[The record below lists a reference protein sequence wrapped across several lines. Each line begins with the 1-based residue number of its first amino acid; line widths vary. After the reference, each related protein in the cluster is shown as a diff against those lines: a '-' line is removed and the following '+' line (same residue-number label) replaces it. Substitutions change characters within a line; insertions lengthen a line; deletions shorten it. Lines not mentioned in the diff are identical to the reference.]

1 METETL
7 LLQRQLQLLVD
18 LVVVVKV
25 KIHNLL
31 EELMLLLMDDHQ
43 RFRVML
49 VVPVA
54 VKLAVVAVVLE
65 VSVKMVKHQ
74 VLAKVV
80 MVA

>member
-7 LLQRQLQLLVD
+7 LLQRQPQLLVD

-25 KIHNLL
+25 KTHNLL

-54 VKLAVVAVVLE
+54 VKLAVVVLE